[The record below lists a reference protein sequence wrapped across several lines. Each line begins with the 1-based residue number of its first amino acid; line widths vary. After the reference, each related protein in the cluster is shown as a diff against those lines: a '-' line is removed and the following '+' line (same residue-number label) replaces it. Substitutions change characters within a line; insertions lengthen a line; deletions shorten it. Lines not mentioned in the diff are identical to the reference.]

1 MEEGRSMNKADL
13 IDAMAKAGEIKKTQ
27 AEKSLSALTD
37 AIKTG
42 LAKGERV
49 VLPGIG
55 SFSCVQR
62 EARTGRNPRTGKEI
76 SIPSRASVKFSPAA
90 SVKEQLN
97 PLKK

>member
-1 MEEGRSMNKADL
+1 MNKADL

-62 EARTGRNPRTGKEI
+62 KARTGRNPRTGKEI
-76 SIPSRASVKFSPAA
+76 SIPSKTSVKFSPAA
-90 SVKEQLN
+90 AVKEHLN
-97 PLKK
+97 PVKK

>member
-1 MEEGRSMNKADL
+1 MNKADL
-13 IDAMAKAGEIKKTQ
+13 IEAMAQAGEIKKTQ
-27 AEKSLSALTD
+27 AEKILSALTD

-42 LAKGERV
+42 LAKGDRV

-62 EARTGRNPRTGKEI
+62 KARTGRNPRTGKEI
-76 SIPSRASVKFSPAA
+76 SIPAQTSVKFSAA
-90 SVKEQLN
+90 AAVKEQVN

>member
-1 MEEGRSMNKADL
+1 MNKADL

-42 LAKGERV
+42 LEKGERV

-55 SFSCVQR
+55 SFSRVQKK
-62 EARTGRNPRTGKEI
+62 ARTGRNPRTGKEI
-76 SIPSRASVKFSPAA
+76 AIPSRESVKFSPAA

-97 PLKK
+97 TEKK

>member
-1 MEEGRSMNKADL
+1 MNKADL

-55 SFSCVQR
+55 SFSCVQKK
-62 EARTGRNPRTGKEI
+62 ARTGRNPRTGKEI
-76 SIPSRASVKFSPAA
+76 NIPVKGIREVFARGHRKGTAEPR
-90 SVKEQLN
+90 KEVG
-97 PLKK
+97 

>member
-1 MEEGRSMNKADL
+1 MNKADL
-13 IDAMAKAGEIKKTQ
+13 IDAMANAGQIKKTQ

-37 AIKTG
+37 AIRTG

-62 EARTGRNPRTGKEI
+62 KARTGRNPRTGKEI
-76 SIPSRASVKFSPAA
+76 SIPSRRAVKFSPA
-90 SVKEQLN
+90 SIVKERLN
-97 PLKK
+97 PVKK

>member
-55 SFSCVQR
+55 RFSCVQR
-62 EARTGRNPRTGKEI
+62 KARTGRNPRTGKEI

-90 SVKEQLN
+90 AVKEQLN